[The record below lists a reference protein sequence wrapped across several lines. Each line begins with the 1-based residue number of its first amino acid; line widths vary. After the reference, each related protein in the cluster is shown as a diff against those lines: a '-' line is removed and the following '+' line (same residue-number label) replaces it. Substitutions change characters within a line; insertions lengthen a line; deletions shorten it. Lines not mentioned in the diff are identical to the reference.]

1 MSEAN
6 EILRKRS
13 LQFWLEV
20 NKRKPNMTAELYQNV
35 TVSGQIVAADSECN
49 RIRVD
54 NLQTAM
60 GAHKYA
66 VLRGTDVD
74 KMEVECNWLP
84 LAN

>member
-1 MSEAN
+1 MKAD
-6 EILRKRS
+6 
-13 LQFWLEV
+13 
-20 NKRKPNMTAELYQNV
+20 LYQKV
-35 TVSGQIVAADSECN
+35 TVSGQLVAADSECN

-60 GAHKYA
+60 GAHKHA

-84 LAN
+84 LTK